1 MSKKK
6 ISKDTFEF
14 PFDLEKAFIPGYF
27 KKALNWQ
34 QEIVSF
40 YARRFILYSEI
51 REKLADCRS
60 THDVFELQSQFL
72 SKMYFDYVSEAA
84 VISEMLFDMAQP
96 AIEKSQKTTETGPK
110 ETILKAEKDAEKIIK
125 LAKNQAETIIE
136 AAEARAD
143 SLIKGKKRPS
153 KAA

>member
-1 MSKKK
+1 
-6 ISKDTFEF
+6 
-14 PFDLEKAFIPGYF
+14 
-27 KKALNWQ
+27 
-34 QEIVSF
+34 
-40 YARRFILYSEI
+40 
-51 REKLADCRS
+51 
-60 THDVFELQSQFL
+60 
-72 SKMYFDYVSEAA
+72 MYFDYVSEAA